1 MAIREQNCNYRIKIH
16 GINNLPLKNPQ
27 GKYLESKTESDN
39 YIHHQSNIDELTSSS
54 RTPFGGLGEKIIF
67 HRDC

>member
-1 MAIREQNCNYRIKIH
+1 MAFSLMITKWLNNMAIREQNCNYRIKIH

-39 YIHHQSNIDELTSSS
+39 YIHHQSNIDS
-54 RTPFGGLGEKIIF
+54 
-67 HRDC
+67 